1 MLNIFN
7 KEYYLDLD
15 NAIKS
20 CQLDVIYDDVK
31 NNDVTDVETNDKTD
45 DETDVDMDDDYE
57 DDIRINVFKF
67 DIIKMCIDRVLNN
80 YDENDDI
87 SSMYTENKSFKIA
100 IATLIKNKILIEL
113 EDEDEFE

>member
-1 MLNIFN
+1 MINIFN
-7 KEYYLDLD
+7 KDYYIDID
-15 NAIKS
+15 EAIKS
-20 CQLDVIYDDVK
+20 CQVSDYRQIDNVEKDIEEDVD
-31 NNDVTDVETNDKTD
+31 TD
-45 DETDVDMDDDYE
+45 DDDDDDD
-57 DDIRINVFKF
+57 DDIQINVFKF

-87 SSMYTENKSFKIA
+87 SSMYSENKSFKIA

>member
-31 NNDVTDVETNDKTD
+31 NNDGTDVETD
-45 DETDVDMDDDYE
+45 DETDVDIDDDYE
-57 DDIRINVFKF
+57 DEIRINVFKF

-87 SSMYTENKSFKIA
+87 SSMYSENKSFKIA

>member
-20 CQLDVIYDDVK
+20 CQLDVIYSDVK
-31 NNDVTDVETNDKTD
+31 NNDG
-45 DETDVDMDDDYE
+45 TDVDMGDDYE